1 MAALINY
8 FPKVSALISHEIQTQ
23 VKGEVTI
30 GFSAPLP
37 IAIVEPQPVKAN
49 ELVITEPGDRLSN
62 YKVTWAG
69 SEILTTDVITYRGK
83 TYRVH
88 SVGDRIDEFWRAVL
102 REKVPNVA

>member
-8 FPKVSALISHEIQTQ
+8 FPKVTALISHERQTRT
-23 VKGEVTI
+23 KGEVSI

-37 IAIVEPQPVKAN
+37 IAIVEPQPIKSD
-49 ELVITEPGDRLSN
+49 ELVLTEPGDRLSN
-62 YKVTWAG
+62 YRVTWAG
-69 SEILTTDVITYRGK
+69 SEILTTDVLTYRGK

-88 SVGDRIDEFWRAVL
+88 SVGDRVDEFYRAIL